1 MENLLRIKSL
11 FDRID
16 KHMTLTESQKHLTSL
31 IETGT
36 PYPHK
41 DDLFNLDD
49 MPMELLDAA
58 WHRYHPYTMT
68 KNHRNKLSSIRKIAE
83 SQTDYKQQIEET
95 QKAITET
102 YKIPVEHFL
111 IVNGEHGLY
120 AAILVAL
127 TDDNVD
133 IIEKEMESQ
142 GFFRAQ
148 PTDNQILEDRK
159 NRKWIDIRFE
169 PTEPDD
175 VTFEIKT
182 KYNVLFHLV
191 PSVFSR
197 KVETE
202 GIKTSNRNP
211 LFRYS
216 EDRAFLIEGDA
227 TMEEIQELVN
237 SLYAQAIMKGYKNL
251 TPDYTLFTIDL
262 NSIPNSTRFYYD
274 INEPKGLYTKQPI
287 SPSCIID
294 KKDIK
299 ART

>member
-1 MENLLRIKSL
+1 
-11 FDRID
+11 
-16 KHMTLTESQKHLTSL
+16 MTLTESQKHLTSL
-31 IETGT
+31 IEADT

-83 SQTDYKQQIEET
+83 SKTDYKQQIEDT

-251 TPDYTLFTIDL
+251 TRRIKHTQRWL
-262 NSIPNSTRFYYD
+262 NHFQHIHYLHFHVSFSETTTTPLSPYHVEVSSVHRHRCQVVLRASHVTRLRSLCF
-274 INEPKGLYTKQPI
+274 L
-287 SPSCIID
+287 C
-294 KKDIK
+294 
-299 ART
+299 